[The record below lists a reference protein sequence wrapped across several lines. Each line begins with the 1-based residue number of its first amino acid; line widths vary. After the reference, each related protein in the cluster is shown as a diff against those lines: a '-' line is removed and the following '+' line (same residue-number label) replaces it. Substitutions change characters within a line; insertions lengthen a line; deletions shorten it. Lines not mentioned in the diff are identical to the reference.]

1 LPWEALTADQQE
13 TAAKLGY
20 AQDSWDEWEDLTEEQ
35 QQLWDVLGWT
45 AENWAT
51 GDGVESENLSW
62 SEMNAEQREAAE
74 ELGFVQDSWDEWD
87 DLPAE
92 KQKLWGVLGWTV
104 ENWSNNTYGEGVESE
119 NVSWNGLSQAQREA
133 AEELGFVQDTW
144 DEWDDL
150 SADKQKLWG
159 VLGWTAENWA
169 TGDGVES
176 ENLSWSEMSAEQIEA
191 AEGLGLSADVWDGNW
206 VE

>member
-1 LPWEALTADQQE
+1 MPWEALTADQQE

-92 KQKLWGVLGWTV
+92 KQKFHARPFLSDQSAAALERPNSLLRPSAECPDPGMVRGMASRCEQRKLFLRWDAIGKLYLA
-104 ENWSNNTYGEGVESE
+104 NRSE
-119 NVSWNGLSQAQREA
+119 I
-133 AEELGFVQDTW
+133 
-144 DEWDDL
+144 DEKD
-150 SADKQKLWG
+150 
-159 VLGWTAENWA
+159 TAELFF
-169 TGDGVES
+169 S
-176 ENLSWSEMSAEQIEA
+176 
-191 AEGLGLSADVWDGNW
+191 
-206 VE
+206 